1 MRDQIDQYLA
11 GQEEAHLAAFVDWLR
26 IPSISALTEYSA
38 EVERG
43 AEWVATALRQ
53 AGVPEVAV
61 LPTRGWPA
69 VIGRWHVA
77 DDRPTVLIYGHYD
90 VQPADPLELWT
101 SPPFEPAI
109 RDGKMYARGAADMK
123 GNYLAVIQAIAA
135 FAATAGQPP
144 LNVSFICEGEEE
156 IGSPSLPAFLQAER
170 ERLACDVIL
179 SADGGMTGPDT
190 PSLTVAL
197 RGLASCQIDLRT
209 GGTDLH
215 SGQFGAIVPNAARE
229 LAKLL
234 ASLHDDQ
241 GRVAVA
247 GFYNDVRDLTVE
259 DRAEIAAVPI
269 DEEMLLTQSGTYA
282 LIGEAGYSVLERRW
296 ARPTLDLNGSWSG
309 FQGEGS
315 KTVTPC
321 QAHAKITCR
330 LVPDQ
335 DPARILDCIERHV
348 ASHLPPGVEATVHR
362 FPGSAW
368 PFSLRR
374 DHPALQAAKQTLR
387 DAYGREPLIVRSGG
401 TVPATSLF
409 QEELG
414 ADTVTLAFMLPDSR
428 AHAPDEWFRLS
439 DFRLAPRVYAA
450 FLAAVSR
457 TNRAV

>member
-1 MRDQIDQYLA
+1 MRNQIEQYLG
-11 GQEEAHLAAFVDWLR
+11 GQEEAYLAAFDEFLR
-26 IPSISALTEYSA
+26 IPSISALPEY
-38 EVERG
+38 G
-43 AEWVATALRQ
+43 AEIEQAANWVATALRQ
-53 AGVPEVAV
+53 AGVPDVAV
-61 LPTRGWPA
+61 LPTQGWP
-69 VIGRWHVA
+69 VVVGRWHVA

-90 VQPADPLELWT
+90 VQPADPLDLWT
-101 SPPFEPAI
+101 TTPFEPAI
-109 RDGKMYARGAADMK
+109 RDGKIYARGAADMK
-123 GNYLAVIQAIAA
+123 GNYLAAIQAIAA
-135 FAATAGQPP
+135 FNETAGAPP

-156 IGSPSLPAFLQAER
+156 IGSPSLPAFLRSER
-170 ERLACDVIL
+170 ERLACDFVL

-197 RGLASCQIDLRT
+197 RGLASCQIDLKT
-209 GGTDLH
+209 GTTDLH

-234 ASLHDDQ
+234 ATLHDDQ
-241 GRVAVA
+241 GRVAIA
-247 GFYNDVRDLTVE
+247 GFYDEVGDLTKE

-269 DEEMLLTQSGTYA
+269 DEKTLLAQSGADA
-282 LIGEAGYSVLERRW
+282 LTGESGYTVLERRW
-296 ARPTLDLNGSWSG
+296 ARPTLDINGSWSG

-335 DPARILDCIERHV
+335 DPAKILELIERHV
-348 ASHLPPGVEATVHR
+348 ASNLSPGVEATVHR
-362 FPGSAW
+362 FPGSAR

-387 DAYGREPLIVRSGG
+387 EFYGRDPLIVRSGG

-409 QEELG
+409 QQELG
-414 ADTVTLAFMLPDSR
+414 ADTVTLAFMLPDCR

-439 DFRLAPRVYAA
+439 DFHLAPRVYAA
-450 FLAAVSR
+450 FLTAVG
-457 TNRAV
+457 